1 MIKSRERDRGL
12 LRFIIEEAKQVL
24 SHISKWK
31 IVHTRRKGNCAAHEL
46 AQLALRSNR
55 VAVWRHEV
63 PVCIE
68 QIIAQDCTDPE

>member
-1 MIKSRERDRGL
+1 MEMRYL
-12 LRFIIEEAKQVL
+12 V
-24 SHISKWK
+24 WK
-31 IVHTRRKGNCAAHEL
+31 KKKNEL